1 MWPSSTYYVPMKNIQ
16 IVEKPDGSIEP
27 EESFT
32 VRRRKGETIQFLPPP
47 GTKGLTITFVAGSP
61 FRDIEGK
68 ERKQVGY
75 GENLT
80 IAGEPRTYGFTCEVI
95 KNGVTLKSKKKTG
108 GEIEVPPLP

>member
-1 MWPSSTYYVPMKNIQ
+1 MKNIQ

-32 VRRRKGETIQFLPPP
+32 VRRHRGETFQFLPPA
-47 GTKGLTITFVAGSP
+47 GTKGLSITFVAGSP
-61 FRDIEGK
+61 FRDKDGQEL
-68 ERKQVGY
+68 KQVGY
-75 GENLT
+75 GEDLT

-95 KNGVTLKSKKKTG
+95 KNGETLRSKKKTG